1 MNAAAWIDAL
11 RDAEPGIVMPL
22 VAAALLYA
30 WGVRAVWRRAGR
42 GHGVSVRQALLFATG
57 IATLALALL
66 SPLDTVSEELF
77 SAHMIQHMVLICIA
91 PPLLVLGA
99 PMVAFS
105 WAMPKALRMRAHG
118 WWQHAPSARGAVS
131 GATALL
137 LSPWLVWIPHA
148 IAIWAWHMPGP
159 YQLALRSE
167 TMHAAEHGCFLGTAL
182 LLWWAVLRPH
192 GARREGYAAGI
203 LVLLATAMHTGALG
217 ALLVFARAPWYPLQ
231 AAGASA
237 WGLTPLEDQQLAGL
251 IMWIPGGFIY
261 LIASSWLFL
270 GWIGDD
276 DTRQRSR
283 RVHRPA
289 LVTPEAPRG
298 APALRVM
305 AIAAIAVALGSASG
319 CRRRAAVAV
328 PGGDPDRGAKELA
341 GFGCGSCHTIA
352 GVQGAHGE
360 VGPPLTGIGERS
372 MIAGEAPNTPENLIR
387 WIENPQTIEPN
398 TAMPNLGVGNQAA
411 RDMAAYLYTLR

>member
-1 MNAAAWIDAL
+1 MNAAAWMDAL
-11 RDAEPGIVMPL
+11 RDAEPGIVIPL
-22 VAAALLYA
+22 VVASLLYA
-30 WGVRAVWRRAGR
+30 SGVRAVWRRAGR
-42 GHGVSVRQALLFATG
+42 GHGVSVRQAVLFASG
-57 IATLALALL
+57 IATLVLALL
-66 SPLDTVSEELF
+66 SPLDTMSDELF
-77 SAHMIQHMVLICIA
+77 SAHMVQHMVLIAIA

-99 PMVAFS
+99 PMVAFT
-105 WAMPKALRMRAHG
+105 WAVPRRLRMRAHG
-118 WWQHAPSARGAVS
+118 WWHGATVLRGA
-131 GATALL
+131 GEGLMALL

-148 IAIWAWHMPGP
+148 VAIWTWHMPGP
-159 YQLALRSE
+159 YQLALQNE
-167 TMHAAEHGCFLGTAL
+167 TVHAFEHACFIGTAL
-182 LLWWAVLRPH
+182 PLWSAVLRPH

-203 LVLLATAMHTGALG
+203 LVLLTTAMHTGALG
-217 ALLVFARAPWYPLQ
+217 ALLVFARSPWYPLQ
-231 AAGASA
+231 ASGAAA
-237 WGLTPLEDQQLAGL
+237 WGLTALEDQQLAGL

-270 GWIGDD
+270 GWIGDGED
-276 DTRQRSR
+276 R
-283 RVHRPA
+283 R
-289 LVTPEAPRG
+289 PRAIRA

-305 AIAAIAVALGSASG
+305 TMLLLAVALGSAAG

-328 PGGDPDRGAKELA
+328 SGGDPDRGAKELA
-341 GFGCGSCHTIA
+341 AFGCGSCHTIA
-352 GVQGAHGE
+352 GVQDAHGK